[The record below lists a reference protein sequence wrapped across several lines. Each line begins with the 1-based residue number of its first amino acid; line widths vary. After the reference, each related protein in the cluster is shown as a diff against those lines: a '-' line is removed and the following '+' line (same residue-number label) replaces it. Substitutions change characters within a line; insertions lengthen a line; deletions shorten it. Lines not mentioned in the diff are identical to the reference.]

1 MNNKVV
7 MMMADGVEEIEATVP
22 FDLMREAGLD
32 VDLVSA
38 QNKSTAIGANG
49 MVFANLKNLE
59 GYDFSVNDTLVLPG
73 GAAYKVFLNT
83 PEVLEQVKAFAQ
95 NPQKVLGA
103 ICASASIPGTLGL
116 YQGKKYTCVPGLNGD
131 FGGTYENVHSV
142 IDGNLVTGIS
152 VGGAFDFAFN
162 LIKVL
167 KGEAEMKK
175 VQENTC
181 WILPKQK

>member
-49 MVFANLKNLE
+49 MVFANLKNLK

-73 GAAYKVFLNT
+73 GAAYQVFLNT

-95 NPQKVLGA
+95 NPRTGNM
-103 ICASASIPGTLGL
+103 ASAGHRKS
-116 YQGKKYTCVPGLNGD
+116 Y
-131 FGGTYENVHSV
+131 
-142 IDGNLVTGIS
+142 
-152 VGGAFDFAFN
+152 
-162 LIKVL
+162 
-167 KGEAEMKK
+167 
-175 VQENTC
+175 
-181 WILPKQK
+181 

>member
-1 MNNKVV
+1 M
-7 MMMADGVEEIEATVP
+7 
-22 FDLMREAGLD
+22 
-32 VDLVSA
+32 
-38 QNKSTAIGANG
+38 
-49 MVFANLKNLE
+49 
-59 GYDFSVNDTLVLPG
+59 
-73 GAAYKVFLNT
+73 
-83 PEVLEQVKAFAQ
+83 
-95 NPQKVLGA
+95 
-103 ICASASIPGTLGL
+103 
-116 YQGKKYTCVPGLNGD
+116 PGLNGD